1 MAEVSETEGWG
12 SGQIPEEASEEAPDE
27 VSKEAPLV
35 EEVPGEVP
43 GEAPL
48 SAEEE
53 RVWREKLQERLR
65 AASFKAE
72 ALALE
77 NDALRRRLSSPRP
90 ESLQP
95 RRDSSRIAAW
105 RGGQQ
110 AGSQPS
116 SARASI
122 AVPPASQAVEEAE
135 AEAEAAAGA
144 EAEAEVE
151 AEAEAEAELAA
162 RDAARQL
169 EVAASFAA
177 TSGSRPRP
185 RGRRGTAVLR
195 REFVSS
201 CPEGPG
207 SPVPAA
213 PVRSQMLLDIQRVRE
228 TAEARTF
235 VDPRLAHQERLQAE
249 KATAGAGTPAALALA
264 IEKRRLAVEAQMRA
278 LDEGLDA
285 GIMSPRR
292 AREAELEAERKKKFT
307 ERQAKRQHR
316 RRSQDDQ
323 AANH

>member
-1 MAEVSETEGWG
+1 M
-12 SGQIPEEASEEAPDE
+12 
-27 VSKEAPLV
+27 
-35 EEVPGEVP
+35 

-53 RVWREKLQERLR
+53 RVWREQLQGRLR

-77 NDALRRRLSSPRP
+77 NDALRRRLSTPRS
-90 ESLQP
+90 ETLQP

-105 RGGQQ
+105 RNGQQ

-122 AVPPASQAVEEAE
+122 TVPPASQAEEEAE
-135 AEAEAAAGA
+135 AEAEAGAEAAAAAAAEAEAGA
-144 EAEAEVE
+144 EAEAE
-151 AEAEAEAELAA
+151 AEAAVELAA
-162 RDAARQL
+162 RDAARQR

-201 CPEGPG
+201 APEGPAT
-207 SPVPAA
+207 PVPAA

-228 TAEARTF
+228 TAEARAAEGTY

-249 KATAGAGTPAALALA
+249 KATAGDGTPAALAAA

-278 LDEGLDA
+278 LDEGLEPE
-285 GIMSPRR
+285 IMSPRR
-292 AREAELEAERKKKFT
+292 AREEALEADRKKKFA

-316 RRSQDDQ
+316 RRSQDQ
-323 AANH
+323 AANQ